1 MELFPET
8 TPETTEL
15 FPKTTPETT
24 ELFPETYM
32 ERKKYVYCICSH
44 PILLY

>member
-15 FPKTTPETT
+15 FPETC
-24 ELFPETYM
+24 M
-32 ERKKYVYCICSH
+32 ERKKYVNLH
-44 PILLY
+44 T